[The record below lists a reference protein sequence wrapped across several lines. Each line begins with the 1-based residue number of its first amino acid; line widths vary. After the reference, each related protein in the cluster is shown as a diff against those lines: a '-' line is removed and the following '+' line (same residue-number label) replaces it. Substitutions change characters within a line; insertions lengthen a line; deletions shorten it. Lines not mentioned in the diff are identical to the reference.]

1 MAVMKRPPISAHSPL
16 ALGALAALAAAAL
29 AGCGSQTSTVSVAS
43 SPAAT
48 PSTATT
54 ATTAKPSTTATG
66 KAATTPTS
74 TTTAPTSTAGG
85 TAAPGATHTAPEP
98 EFTQQ
103 EGHTEGLSE
112 ALALLKARGYT
123 ANEASQYHPSQTL
136 RVLVGTQTGSSD
148 GYGQQ
153 AFFFVGGRYI
163 GTDTK
168 EPSATVSVLSQSATE
183 VTLGYPLYRSGDPLS
198 SPSGG
203 QATVHFQLNDGKL
216 TALQPIPPAHSATA
230 LSRN

>member
-16 ALGALAALAAAAL
+16 ALGALAVLAAAL

-48 PSTATT
+48 PPT
-54 ATTAKPSTTATG
+54 ATTAKPSTTVTS

-74 TTTAPTSTAGG
+74 TTPAPTGTAGG

-103 EGHTEGLSE
+103 EAHAEGLSE
-112 ALALLKARGYT
+112 ALALLKAKGYT
-123 ANEASQYHPSQTL
+123 ANETSQYHPNQTL

-148 GYGQQ
+148 DYGQQ

-168 EPSATVSVLSQSATE
+168 EPSATVSVVSQSDTE

-198 SPSGG
+198 QPQRRAGDRPLPAQQR
-203 QATVHFQLNDGKL
+203 QARQRCSRYRRPT
-216 TALQPIPPAHSATA
+216 PPPA
-230 LSRN
+230 